1 MEIVEHFLHRTAAEP
16 KVGRSEA
23 STASE
28 ATWLLLFSPKN
39 KDNFLYQQ
47 AGSSRIKAEGK
58 VNFPLKLRRAWAF
71 FFQSRVFPSV
81 FLPIYENLML
91 LRSWIIEC
99 SQDVFLGV
107 SNFLRKCFMQYSHMK
122 ADQQPWFLR
131 GE

>member
-28 ATWLLLFSPKN
+28 ATWLQLLFSPKN

-58 VNFPLKLRRAWAF
+58 VNFPLKLRSMGI

-99 SQDVFLGV
+99 SQDVFSG
-107 SNFLRKCFMQYSHMK
+107 SK
-122 ADQQPWFLR
+122 
-131 GE
+131 